1 MTKRQIKA
9 FYISHYIILVITA
22 LVDFINPK
30 IPNWLYKEYNIFD
43 MFLWKYEMV
52 ASSLVL
58 PFFFFAMIV
67 LLVTNRKN
75 MKGNEIALV
84 GISFPLDI
92 FIGFYTLALYT
103 ARF

>member
-22 LVDFINPK
+22 LVDFINPR
-30 IPNWLYKEYNIFD
+30 IPNWLYKEYNLFD

-52 ASSLVL
+52 TSSLVL

-84 GISFPLDI
+84 GISLPLNII
-92 FIGFYTLALYT
+92 FEVYSLALYT

>member
-1 MTKRQIKA
+1 MTKRKIKA
-9 FYISHYIILVITA
+9 FYISHYIILAFTV
-22 LVDFINPK
+22 LVDLINTR
-30 IPNWLYKEYNIFD
+30 IVNWLYKEYNLFD

-52 ASSLVL
+52 SSLFII
-58 PFFFFAMIV
+58 PFFFFAMIF

-92 FIGFYTLALYT
+92 FIGFYTLALYA

>member
-22 LVDFINPK
+22 LVDFINPR
-30 IPNWLYKEYNIFD
+30 IPNWLYKEYNLLD
-43 MFLWKYEMV
+43 MFLWKYELF
-52 ASSLVL
+52 ASIFVL

-84 GISFPLDI
+84 GISLPLNII
-92 FIGFYTLALYT
+92 FEVYSLALYT

>member
-1 MTKRQIKA
+1 
-9 FYISHYIILVITA
+9 
-22 LVDFINPK
+22 
-30 IPNWLYKEYNIFD
+30 
-43 MFLWKYEMV
+43 MV
-52 ASSLVL
+52 SSLFII
-58 PFFFFAMIV
+58 PFFFFAMIF